1 MKTSRATWKIER
13 LAKMHK
19 TKKINFDLVIQR
31 KDNIWERKRQST
43 LIHSLLVGYPI
54 PSLFASKDESVYHF
68 LDGKQRLTSVFDFI
82 EDQFALHISTPD
94 VHGFDV
100 AEMTFSELPD
110 KMQEQILNYEVDFVR
125 IEDISPHEMEE
136 LFARLNNGMPLRQI
150 ETTRAM
156 LGSRVLTFVESISEL
171 DFFAT
176 KTNISKG
183 ARKRFTDQEMVL
195 QILAL
200 VYDEQT
206 GFSGKELQAFAETLR
221 KEEIQD
227 SLRAKMQ
234 NASYYLNEA
243 FLKREKFLKKLHVP
257 MLFKIVLDMIERGEM
272 ATVLPREFGKWA
284 TDFFE
289 NTPPAYLEACQ
300 AGSARKENVQ
310 KRLAT
315 MTEHFNVYRE
325 EKHQKNV
332 TSSDAPNLDTTKDAG
347 TNSEA
352 V

>member
-1 MKTSRATWKIER
+1 MKSSKVTWKVER
-13 LAKMHK
+13 LAKMNK

-31 KDNIWERKRQST
+31 KDNIWDKKRQSI

-54 PSLFASKDESVYHF
+54 PSLFASKDDSIYHF

-82 EDQFALHISTPD
+82 QDKYALHASTPPVND
-94 VHGFDV
+94 FEV
-100 AEMTFSELPD
+100 AEMKFSELPER
-110 KMQEQILNYEVDFVR
+110 MQEQILQYEVDFVR
-125 IEDISPHEMEE
+125 IEEISPHEMEE

-150 ETTRAM
+150 ETTRAV
-156 LGSRVLTFVESISEL
+156 LGSRVLTFVENISEL

-200 VYDEQT
+200 VYNEQT

-243 FLKREKFLKKLHVP
+243 FLKKEKFLKKLHVP
-257 MLFKIVLDMIERGEM
+257 MLFKIVLDMIERGEL
-272 ATVLPREFGKWA
+272 ATVLPKEFGKWA

-289 NTPPAYLEACQ
+289 NTPTAYTEACQ

-310 KRLAT
+310 KRLAV
-315 MTEHFNVYRE
+315 MNEHFTAFRQEKKKKTSLLTEQLEDE
-325 EKHQKNV
+325 EV
-332 TSSDAPNLDTTKDAG
+332 
-347 TNSEA
+347 EA